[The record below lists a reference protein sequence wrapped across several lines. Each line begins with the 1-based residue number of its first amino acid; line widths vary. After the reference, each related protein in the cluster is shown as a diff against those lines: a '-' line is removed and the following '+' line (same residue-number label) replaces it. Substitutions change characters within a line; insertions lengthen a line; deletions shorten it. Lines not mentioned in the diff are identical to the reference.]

1 MSEVSSVSS
10 VAIPS
15 ARALAGR
22 RAIAVALGV
31 VLVAIS
37 AHTAIP
43 IPGTPVPMTMQP
55 LAVLLVGGALG
66 AGLGGSTM
74 VLYLVLGL
82 AGLPVFSPLG
92 GPGGVASIVGTSGGY
107 LLAFPLAAA
116 ATGRIVGDGRGTLRV
131 AVGALVGL
139 LLIYLGG
146 LAQLAILT
154 GGVRSA
160 AVLGTLPFVL
170 GDIGK
175 LALAI
180 AILRPLTPSLR
191 ARL

>member
-1 MSEVSSVSS
+1 VSEVSSVAVASS
-10 VAIPS
+10 RTNVV
-15 ARALAGR
+15 R
-22 RAIAVALGV
+22 RSIAVAAGV

-37 AHTAIP
+37 AHLAIP

-66 AGLGGSTM
+66 AALGGSSL
-74 VLYLVLGL
+74 VLYLTLGI
-82 AGLPVFSPLG
+82 AGLPVFSPYG
-92 GPGGVASIVGTSGGY
+92 GPGGIASIIGTSGGY
-107 LLAFPLAAA
+107 LLSFPLAAA
-116 ATGRIVGDGRGTLRV
+116 ATGRIVGNGRGTLRV

-139 LLIYLGG
+139 ALIHLGG

-154 GGVRSA
+154 GSVRAA
-160 AVLGTLPFVL
+160 AVLGTLPFIL

>member
-1 MSEVSSVSS
+1 MSEVSSVA
-10 VAIPS
+10 VAPS
-15 ARALAGR
+15 RSLVVR
-22 RAIAVALGV
+22 RSIAVAAGV

-37 AHTAIP
+37 AHLSIP
-43 IPGTPVPMTMQP
+43 VPATPVPMSMQP

-66 AGLGGSTM
+66 AALGGSSL
-74 VLYLVLGL
+74 VLYLALGI
-82 AGLPVFSPLG
+82 AGLPVFSPYG
-92 GPGGVASIVGTSGGY
+92 GPGGILSILGTSGGY

-116 ATGRIVGDGRGTLRV
+116 ATGRIIGDGRGTLRV
-131 AVGALVGL
+131 ATAAFVGL
-139 LLIYLGG
+139 ALIHLGG

-154 GGVRSA
+154 GSIRA
-160 AVLGTLPFVL
+160 AATLGTLPFIL

>member
-1 MSEVSSVSS
+1 MSEVSSVAIASS
-10 VAIPS
+10 
-15 ARALAGR
+15 RAHPLR
-22 RAIAVALGV
+22 RAVAVVAGA

-37 AHTAIP
+37 AHLAIP
-43 IPGTPVPMTMQP
+43 VPGTPVPMTMQP

-66 AGLGGSTM
+66 AGLGGSSL
-74 VLYLVLGL
+74 VLYLALGI

-92 GPGGVASIVGTSGGY
+92 GPGGLASILGPSGGY

-116 ATGRIVGDGRGTLRV
+116 ATGRIVGDARGTRRV
-131 AVGALVGL
+131 AAGTFTGLAL
-139 LLIYLGG
+139 IHLGG

-154 GGVRSA
+154 GSVQRA
-160 AVLGTLPFVL
+160 AVLGTLPFIV

-175 LALAI
+175 LALAV
-180 AILRPLTPSLR
+180 ATLRPLAPSLR

>member
-1 MSEVSSVSS
+1 VNEVSS
-10 VAIPS
+10 VAIPAS
-15 ARALAGR
+15 RALVGR
-22 RAIAVALGV
+22 RAIAVTAGA

-37 AHTAIP
+37 AHLSIP

-55 LAVLLVGGALG
+55 LAVLLVGGGLG
-66 AGLGGSTM
+66 AALGGSSL
-74 VLYLVLGL
+74 VLYLVMGI
-82 AGLPVFSPLG
+82 AGLPVFSPFG
-92 GPGGVASIVGTSGGY
+92 GPGGIASIVGTSGGY

-131 AVGALVGL
+131 AVGALTGL
-139 LLIYLGG
+139 LLIHLGG

-154 GGVRSA
+154 GGVQRA
-160 AVLGTLPFVL
+160 AVLGTLPFIL
-170 GDIGK
+170 GDLGK

-180 AILRPLTPSLR
+180 AILRPAIPSLR

>member
-1 MSEVSSVSS
+1 VSEVSS

-15 ARALAGR
+15 SRALAGR
-22 RAIAVALGV
+22 RAIAVAAGA

-37 AHTAIP
+37 AHLTIP
-43 IPGTPVPMTMQP
+43 LPGTPVPMTMQP

-66 AGLGGSTM
+66 AALGGSSL
-74 VLYLVLGL
+74 VLYLAMGI
-82 AGLPVFSPLG
+82 AGLPVFSPFG
-92 GPGGVASIVGTSGGY
+92 GPGGIASILGPSGGY

-116 ATGRIVGDGRGTLRV
+116 ATGRIVGDARGTLRV

-139 LLIYLGG
+139 VLIHLGG

-154 GGVRSA
+154 GSVQRA
-160 AVLGTLPFVL
+160 AALGTLPFIL
-170 GDIGK
+170 GDVGK
-175 LALAI
+175 LAVAV
-180 AILRPLTPSLR
+180 AILRPTVPSLH

>member
-1 MSEVSSVSS
+1 VTEVPAVTS

-15 ARALAGR
+15 SRVSIVR
-22 RAIAVALGV
+22 RSIAAAAGV

-37 AHTAIP
+37 AHIAIP
-43 IPGTPVPMTMQP
+43 MPGTPVPMTMQP

-66 AGLGGSTM
+66 AALGGSSL
-74 VLYLVLGL
+74 VLYLALGI
-82 AGLPVFSPLG
+82 AGLPVFSPYG
-92 GPGGVASIVGTSGGY
+92 GPGGILSIIGTSGGY

-116 ATGRIVGDGRGTLRV
+116 ATGRIVGNGRGTLRV

-139 LLIYLGG
+139 CLIHLGG

-154 GGVRSA
+154 GSVRQA
-160 AVLGTLPFVL
+160 AVLGTLPFIL

-175 LALAI
+175 LAIAI

>member
-1 MSEVSSVSS
+1 VSEVSSVAVASSRTNVVRRS
-10 VAIPS
+10 VA
-15 ARALAGR
+15 
-22 RAIAVALGV
+22 VAASV

-37 AHTAIP
+37 AHLAIP
-43 IPGTPVPMTMQP
+43 LPGTPVPMTMQP

-66 AGLGGSTM
+66 AALGGSSL
-74 VLYLVLGL
+74 VLYLALGI
-82 AGLPVFSPLG
+82 AGLPVFSPYG
-92 GPGGVASIVGTSGGY
+92 GPGGIASIIGTSGGY

-116 ATGRIVGDGRGTLRV
+116 ATGRIVGNGRGTLRV
-131 AVGALVGL
+131 TVGALVGL
-139 LLIYLGG
+139 TLIHLGG

-154 GGVRSA
+154 GSVRAA
-160 AVLGTLPFVL
+160 AVLGTLPFIL

-175 LALAI
+175 LALAV

>member
-1 MSEVSSVSS
+1 MSEVSSVAITSS
-10 VAIPS
+10 RTNVV
-15 ARALAGR
+15 R
-22 RAIAVALGV
+22 RSIAVAAGV

-37 AHTAIP
+37 AHIAIP
-43 IPGTPVPMTMQP
+43 MPGTPVPMTLQP

-66 AGLGGSTM
+66 AALGGSALA
-74 VLYLVLGL
+74 LYLALGI

-92 GPGGVASIVGTSGGY
+92 GPGGIASIIGPSGGY

-116 ATGRIVGDGRGTLRV
+116 ATGRIVGQGRGTLRV
-131 AVGALVGL
+131 AAGAFVGL
-139 LLIYLGG
+139 ALIHLGG
-146 LAQLAILT
+146 LAQLTILT
-154 GGVRSA
+154 GSARQA
-160 AVLGTLPFVL
+160 AVLGTLPFIL
-170 GDIGK
+170 GDLGK